1 MGQRGGVGAEGEG
14 SGTKGEGSGDQ
25 VPPCPPPLKTYNE
38 VAGKQAQVQEVIAS
52 FCGLG
57 N

>member
-1 MGQRGGVGAEGEG
+1 MQLVQETILLRGSTEI
-14 SGTKGEGSGDQ
+14 
-25 VPPCPPPLKTYNE
+25 YNE
-38 VAGKQAQVQEVIAS
+38 VAGKQAQVQEAIAS

>member
-1 MGQRGGVGAEGEG
+1 M
-14 SGTKGEGSGDQ
+14 Q
-25 VPPCPPPLKTYNE
+25 VSSRNDFIAGFDE

-52 FCGLG
+52 FFGLG

>member
-1 MGQRGGVGAEGEG
+1 MTEESKDELQKMLDKPGNSHAVSSRNDFIE
-14 SGTKGEGSGDQ
+14 
-25 VPPCPPPLKTYNE
+25 TYNE
-38 VAGKQAQVQEVIAS
+38 VAGKQAQVQEAIAS